1 MLENRGIEIKKLEN
15 TFSASLMVD
24 GEMGIPIVRCP
35 CLFVF
40 WLHDRIARRRMR
52 LATVYPGM
60 HYLRAGNMEGGIAL
74 VTVKES
80 KAPRNPLRWI
90 SIYRGAILA
99 AIRPLNPIGR
109 RTL

>member
-1 MLENRGIEIKKLEN
+1 MLENRGIEIKKLKIH
-15 TFSASLMVD
+15 FQHRSWLMEKWVFQLS
-24 GEMGIPIVRCP
+24 GVRP
-35 CLFVF
+35 CLF
-40 WLHDRIARRRMR
+40 LAPRPDRSTTMQ

-60 HYLRAGNMEGGIAL
+60 HFLRAGNMEGRIAL

-80 KAPRNPLRWI
+80 KAPRNPLRWT
-90 SIYRGAILA
+90 SICRSAFFA